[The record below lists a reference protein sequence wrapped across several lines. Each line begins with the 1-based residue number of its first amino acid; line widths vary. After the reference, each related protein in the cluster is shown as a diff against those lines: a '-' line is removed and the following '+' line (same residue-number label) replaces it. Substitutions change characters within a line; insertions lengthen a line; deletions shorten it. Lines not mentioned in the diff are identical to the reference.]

1 MPLSPRSLAALEG
14 VHPVL
19 VRLVHRVAETAPPF
33 LITEGRR
40 TRERQA
46 QLVKRG
52 KSKTMKSRH
61 LTGHAIDFVAV
72 IDGEISYE
80 DRHMRPIADAFSR
93 AAGELGIKI
102 TRGIDWGWDSPHIE
116 LDRRAFPES
125 GEVAPNPAE
134 SASIPVDTPP
144 APVAALKPLMK
155 SRTLWNLGIG
165 TSFLTWLGGWFAD
178 AMQIVTQ
185 AGTQFA
191 ALGPSREMLAT
202 IGGNSTT
209 IAMALGVGCL
219 VSAAAVNIGDKTPK
233 EPPHDPA

>member
-1 MPLSPRSLAALEG
+1 MPLSPRSLAALDG

-19 VRLVHRVAETAPPF
+19 VRLVQRVAETAPPF

-72 IDGEISYE
+72 IDGEISY
-80 DRHMRPIADAFSR
+80 DDKHMRPIADAFK
-93 AAGELGIKI
+93 AAASELGIKI

-134 SASIPVDTPP
+134 SASIPVDTKP
-144 APVAALKPLMK
+144 APAAAPNPLPQ
-155 SRTLWNLGIG
+155 SG
-165 TSFLTWLGGWFAD
+165 TVWGSIAAAMAAVSAYVNETIAGLLEWSAKLTEMAPV
-178 AMQIVTQ
+178 QT
-185 AGTQFA
+185 
-191 ALGPSREMLAT
+191 ALASA
-202 IGGNSTT
+202 GGNVRS
-209 IAMALGVGCL
+209 ISLGLGVG
-219 VSAAAVNIGDKTPK
+219 AAVYVISRRVKASQEGK
-233 EPPHDPA
+233 AG

>member
-1 MPLSPRSLAALEG
+1 MPLSPRSLAALDG

-40 TRERQA
+40 TKERQA

-61 LTGHAIDFVAV
+61 LTGHAVDFVAV
-72 IDGEISYE
+72 VDGEISY
-80 DRHMRPIADAFSR
+80 DDKHMRPIADAFSR

-116 LDRRAFPES
+116 LDRKAFPEGGS
-125 GEVAPNPAE
+125 AEPMPAAMPE
-134 SASIPVDTPP
+134 ALP
-144 APVAALKPLMK
+144 ATSPKPLVK
-155 SRTLWNLGIG
+155 SRTLWNLGLG

-178 AMQIVTQ
+178 AMQVITQ

-219 VSAAAVNIGDKTPK
+219 VSAAAINIGDKTPK
-233 EPPHDPA
+233 QEPPHDPA